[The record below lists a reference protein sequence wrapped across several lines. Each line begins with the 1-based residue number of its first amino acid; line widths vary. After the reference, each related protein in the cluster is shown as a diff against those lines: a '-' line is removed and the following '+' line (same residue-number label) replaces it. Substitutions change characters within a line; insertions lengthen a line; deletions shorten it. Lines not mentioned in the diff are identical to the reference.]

1 MPYRYQDTIH
11 LMTHFNARRRP
22 LESSADVRTF
32 VVTLKRGPL
41 MHPEFYYVPG
51 RSDDEAKVRAINI
64 AKAREDQ
71 IIEVKA
77 D

>member
-1 MPYRYQDTIH
+1 M
-11 LMTHFNARRRP
+11 
-22 LESSADVRTF
+22 ESSADVRTF

-41 MHPEFYYVPG
+41 MLPEFYTVPG
-51 RSDDEAKVRAINI
+51 RSDDEAKVRVINI

-71 IIEVKA
+71 IIDVKA

>member
-1 MPYRYQDTIH
+1 M
-11 LMTHFNARRRP
+11 
-22 LESSADVRTF
+22 ESSADVRTF

-41 MHPEFYYVPG
+41 MLPEFYHVPG
-51 RSDDEAKVRAINI
+51 RSNDEAKARAINI

-71 IIEVKA
+71 IVEVKT